1 MPSIEVRIRA
11 EGALR
16 DTDLQELAGFRA
28 VPDAGGVVLRGA
40 VVDQAALM
48 GVLCRLRRAGLS
60 VRDVDKVPAPSAV
73 AKEQPVRHRNAPGA
87 VARIAIVGNV
97 ADLLEGAFGSVS
109 VMEEPATTTIEIG
122 VRDTAELYAVLDRL
136 ETLALELHEL
146 HVRPG
151 PVAE

>member
-16 DTDLQELAGFRA
+16 DSDLQELVGFRA
-28 VPDAGGVVLRGA
+28 VREASGVVLCGA

-48 GVLCRLRRAGLS
+48 GVLGRLRRAGLS
-60 VRDVDKVPAPSAV
+60 VRDVDQVPAPSA
-73 AKEQPVRHRNAPGA
+73 AAEERPVPRRNVPGT

-97 ADLLEGAFGSVS
+97 AELLEGAFESVT
-109 VMEEPATTTIEIG
+109 VVEEPATTTIEIG
-122 VRDTAELYAVLDRL
+122 VRDTTELYAVLDRL

-151 PVAE
+151 TSG